1 MRHAVALCLAVAAC
15 GPLVQIGG
23 NAAPPDSLLT
33 LRADG
38 SAPAA
43 TNGAPI
49 LIALP
54 TLPGA
59 LRTLRIPVTTTATE
73 IAYLQAAT
81 WVEQPNQLFQRLLA
95 DVVQARSGRPVV
107 DERTDAGAT
116 HRLSGRLAEFG
127 LDVRD
132 GRMVR
137 VRYDAVLTASAGGF
151 VASRSFEAT
160 APVAVE
166 AGPEVAAALN
176 AAANDVARQ
185 VSDWIV
191 APRS

>member
-1 MRHAVALCLAVAAC
+1 MRHAVALCLALGAC

-38 SAPAA
+38 PAPA
-43 TNGAPI
+43 TVGGAPI

-54 TLPGA
+54 ALPGA
-59 LRTLRIPVTTTATE
+59 LRTLRIAVTTTATE
-73 IAYLQAAT
+73 ITYLRAAT

-95 DVVQARSGRPVV
+95 DVVQARTGRPVV

-116 HRLSGRLAEFG
+116 LRLSGRLAEFG

-137 VRYDAVLTASAGGF
+137 VRYDTVLTTADGGF

-166 AGPEVAAALN
+166 TGPEVAAALN

-191 APRS
+191 APRV